1 MGCVPAFVER
11 IFYFNIDCEIVMR
24 HSDGEL
30 LLSVPPGKKAA
41 STKRF
46 CRVRLPIPLRSGVI
60 GRALAAD
67 DACLLPVGIEVVCN
81 AITRLATHSRVK
93 SPIRIDNT
101 AGRRSFAT
109 GSSGLVN
116 DNHANG

>member
-1 MGCVPAFVER
+1 
-11 IFYFNIDCEIVMR
+11 
-24 HSDGEL
+24 L
-30 LLSVPPGKKAA
+30 LKEFSISTLTARSLYGTMIESFSFLCRRAKKAA

-46 CRVRLPIPLRSGVI
+46 CRVRLPIPLHRGVI

-67 DACLLPVGIEVVCN
+67 GACLLPVGIEVVCN

-101 AGRRSFAT
+101 AGRRSFAA

>member
-1 MGCVPAFVER
+1 LRASPFCAAGQKSRFDEALLPSSLAVPL
-11 IFYFNIDCEIVMR
+11 
-24 HSDGEL
+24 H
-30 LLSVPPGKKAA
+30 
-41 STKRF
+41 
-46 CRVRLPIPLRSGVI
+46 SGVI

-67 DACLLPVGIEVVCN
+67 GACLLPVGIEVVCN

-101 AGRRSFAT
+101 AGRRSFAA